1 MQKMVQM
8 TTFEPSYKNMMSQR
22 TSPVEREVGLETC
35 LFSLSAKENAK
46 VWALVYH
53 INETVLQNLTSFQLL
68 FSSHLYTYIQTSDSA
83 YRFGKYTAQYPYR
96 PLLPRG
102 ASAFVEFGLPSMSC
116 MHVLGHWPPTEPS
129 SPLGQGESIMLHPK
143 IASEGQREE
152 FLRAENS
159 KFDDLYL

>member
-1 MQKMVQM
+1 
-8 TTFEPSYKNMMSQR
+8 
-22 TSPVEREVGLETC
+22 
-35 LFSLSAKENAK
+35 
-46 VWALVYH
+46 
-53 INETVLQNLTSFQLL
+53 
-68 FSSHLYTYIQTSDSA
+68 
-83 YRFGKYTAQYPYR
+83 
-96 PLLPRG
+96 
-102 ASAFVEFGLPSMSC
+102 